1 MNLTGLNDIAGHS
14 AGSGTTTFT
23 AVNPATAQQLPI
35 AFHAATPAEVAK
47 AVEGAEAA
55 FAEYRHT
62 TPEDRATFLETIA
75 TEILALGD
83 DLVERCCA
91 ETGLPAG
98 RIQGERG
105 RTVNQLRLFAEVVRE
120 GSWVDARIDHAIPD
134 RKPVPKPDIRS
145 MLQPL
150 GPVGVFG
157 ASNFPLA
164 FSVAGGDTASV
175 LASGCPV
182 VVKGHPSH
190 PGTSELVGRAIRRAI
205 ERCGLPAGTFSL
217 VQGEGH
223 EVGLAIVRHPLIRAI
238 GFTGSF
244 RGGKALFDAANQRP
258 VPIPVYAEM
267 GSTNPVFILPRALR
281 ERGAEIAEG
290 LTNSVTLG
298 VGQFCTNPGLVFLPP
313 AEATSSFQGELVN
326 QFTTRT
332 ADPMLNSGIQA
343 AYQAGVQRLETELE
357 LLARGQDMSDGLSG
371 TPHVFHTTATDFL
384 ARPDLEEEV
393 FGPATVLISGTGREQ
408 LLASARQL
416 RGHLTAAV
424 FGTEADLREYTELL
438 DILAQKV
445 GRLMINNFP
454 TGVEVCPS
462 MVHGGP
468 FPATTDSRTT
478 SVGTR
483 AITRFARPV
492 CYQSFPD
499 ELLPEALREDNPL
512 GIDRLVDGRW
522 LRASG
527 E

>member
-1 MNLTGLNDIAGHS
+1 MNLTGLNDIAGRT
-14 AGSGTTTFT
+14 AGSGTQTFT
-23 AVNPATAQQLPI
+23 AVNPATGQALPTT
-35 AFHAATPAEVAK
+35 FHAATPAEVA
-47 AVEGAEAA
+47 AAAEGAQTA
-55 FAEYRHT
+55 FAEYRRR
-62 TPEDRATFLETIA
+62 TPEDRATFLEAIA
-75 TEILALGD
+75 EEILALGD
-83 DLVERCCA
+83 TLVERCCA

-134 RKPVPKPDIRS
+134 REPAPKPDVRS
-145 MLQPL
+145 LLQPL

-164 FSVAGGDTASV
+164 FSVAGGDTASA
-175 LASGCPV
+175 LAAGCPV

-190 PGTSELVGRAIRRAI
+190 PGTSELVGRAIRRAL
-205 ERCGLPAGTFSL
+205 EQCALPPGTFSL

-223 EVGLAIVRHPLIRAI
+223 EVGLAIVQHPAIRAI

-244 RGGKALFDAANQRP
+244 RGGKALFDAANRRP

-267 GSTNPVFILPRALR
+267 GSTNPVFILPGALR
-281 ERGAEIAEG
+281 EQGGEIARG

-298 VGQFCTNPGLVFLPP
+298 VGQFCTNPGLVFLPTG
-313 AEATSSFQGELVN
+313 EATAGFQDELAR
-326 QFTTRT
+326 QFSAQP
-332 ADPMLNSGIQA
+332 ADTMLNAGIQT
-343 AYQAGVQRLETELE
+343 AYIAGTQRLEKELAIVAKGGKE
-357 LLARGQDMSDGLSG
+357 QSGFAG
-371 TPHVFHTTATDFL
+371 TPQVFRTTAADFL
-384 ARPDLEEEV
+384 ARPELEEEV
-393 FGPATVLISGTGREQ
+393 FGPTTILIAGTEREQ
-408 LLASARQL
+408 LLASARRL
-416 RGHLTAAV
+416 NGHLTAAV
-424 FGTEADLREYTELL
+424 FGTAAELSDYADLLE
-438 DILAQKV
+438 ILAQKV

-499 ELLPEALREDNPL
+499 ELLPAALREDNPL
-512 GIDRLVDGRW
+512 GIDRLVDGR
-522 LRASG
+522 R